1 VFGHGQTLLQFHRR
15 AELTSAG
22 LVLPTETLAA
32 VRRQVVE
39 VARHKQQLLAAGQHL
54 KRGLLLYGPP
64 GVGKTH
70 TVRHLTS
77 SLTDTTVIQLTGN
90 ALHLVAEACSVARD
104 LQPSMVVI
112 EDVDLIAEDRGM
124 HPGQHPL
131 LFQLLNEMDGLA
143 EDADVVFVL
152 TTNRADLLEP
162 ALAPGQVASTRPSS
176 SPCPTPRPAG
186 SCSSSTAAISP
197 SMSPAWTICSNAPA
211 VSPPHSSRSCFA
223 GRRCSAL
230 LRPAM

>member
-1 VFGHGQTLLQFHRR
+1 LRQSVRSGRRWARAQRRRSIGDPREPRSGHGETLLQFHRR
-15 AELTSAG
+15 AELTSTG
-22 LVLPTETLAA
+22 LVLPAETLAA

-39 VARHKQQLLAAGQHL
+39 VAQHKQQLLAAGQHL

-77 SLTDTTVIQLTGN
+77 SLTDTTVIQLTGI
-90 ALHLVAEACSVARD
+90 ALHLVAEACSVARA
-104 LQPSMVVI
+104 LLPSMVVI

-143 EDADVVFVL
+143 VTTRHVVDGVV
-152 TTNRADLLEP
+152 T
-162 ALAPGQVASTRPSS
+162 
-176 SPCPTPRPAG
+176 
-186 SCSSSTAAISP
+186 
-197 SMSPAWTICSNAPA
+197 
-211 VSPPHSSRSCFA
+211 
-223 GRRCSAL
+223 
-230 LRPAM
+230 